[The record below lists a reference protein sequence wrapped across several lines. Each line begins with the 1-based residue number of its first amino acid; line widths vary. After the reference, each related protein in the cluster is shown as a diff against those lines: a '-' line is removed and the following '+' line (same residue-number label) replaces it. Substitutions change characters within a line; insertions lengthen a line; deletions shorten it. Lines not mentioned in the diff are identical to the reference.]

1 MSHRCMAN
9 QYVVWDKYTLAIT
22 ACFQPELPPQEWT
35 YFWKKNLWRTL
46 QHRRMDKIWTP
57 RNTPSQHTTKPAG
70 TTSSS
75 HCANAEFGKVPASS
89 FDGHSPG
96 QRANKQH
103 LFVGGQA
110 MGMGEK
116 KACTRGNRFII
127 HIRFER
133 FFSFKEWFGSYRCSN
148 KASLNAVIFSDTSD
162 KQDWKSRQSQADSYC
177 KKRAKKHVEWS
188 SCQVRSP
195 NCAAT
200 SDCMTLR
207 NLERRGA

>member
-1 MSHRCMAN
+1 M
-9 QYVVWDKYTLAIT
+9 DIFL
-22 ACFQPELPPQEWT
+22 
-35 YFWKKNLWRTL
+35 KKNLWRTL
-46 QHRRMDKIWTP
+46 QHRRMGKIWTP

-116 KACTRGNRFII
+116 KACTWGNRFII

-133 FFSFKEWFGSYRCSN
+133 FFSFKEWFGSYRDVQIKLPWMLSYFPTPATIKIERAG
-148 KASLNAVIFSDTSD
+148 KAKQTATAKNA
-162 KQDWKSRQSQADSYC
+162 
-177 KKRAKKHVEWS
+177 
-188 SCQVRSP
+188 
-195 NCAAT
+195 
-200 SDCMTLR
+200 LR
-207 NLERRGA
+207 NTLNDQAAK

>member
-1 MSHRCMAN
+1 MHSGFIGPWFIAHALLVDFNSMSHRCMAN

-46 QHRRMDKIWTP
+46 QHRRMGKIWTP

-116 KACTRGNRFII
+116 KACTWGNRFII

-133 FFSFKEWFGSYRCSN
+133 FFSFKEWFGSYRDVQI
-148 KASLNAVIFSDTSD
+148 KLP
-162 KQDWKSRQSQADSYC
+162 WMLSYF
-177 KKRAKKHVEWS
+177 
-188 SCQVRSP
+188 P
-195 NCAAT
+195 TPAT
-200 SDCMTLR
+200 SKIERAGKAKQTATAKNALR
-207 NLERRGA
+207 NTLNDQAAK